1 MYNPGGN
8 VLDAMDKDGEVH
20 ARSPPR
26 TGPRRRRARQDTREH
41 VDECGAVDRR
51 APIEGDGAASLQQKR
66 TRVDLDDRDG
76 RWLIVR
82 GQRRARLTRS
92 PWIFGGPRDLV
103 DERPRDV
110 ILAQLT
116 CAA

>member
-1 MYNPGGN
+1 MN
-8 VLDAMDKDGEVH
+8 KDGEVH
-20 ARSPPR
+20 AWSPPR
-26 TGPRRRRARQDTREH
+26 TGPRRLRARQDTREH

-51 APIEGDGAASLQQKR
+51 VPIEGDGTAPLQQER
-66 TRVDLDDRDG
+66 TGVDLTIAMD
-76 RWLIVR
+76 LSIVA
-82 GQRRARLTRS
+82 GQLRARPTRS

-116 CAA
+116 CPA